1 MLSPS
6 KLQELVRELAGR
18 KVLSVYL
25 ETKVTDP
32 AMRNAWRP
40 ALAAAVR
47 SARSSVTDDGDL
59 AEFDRAVAHLA
70 EAQPAPGGV
79 FAAPGWVAFVTAD
92 GPRYVADLP
101 VTPPTLAAWR
111 EGPTVAPYMRALKQ
125 HRPVIVAVVES
136 NSARLYRY
144 AWRRLESLGEM
155 HTTEEEERGR
165 GASSGAKG
173 TAHPSARGAVATE
186 AVQRRRRDAF
196 HRLATTLATRLVHL
210 AGDDGWVA
218 IGGTPEWAKH
228 AADALPRQLDGRVHV
243 SPTLD
248 HGAQDDV
255 IAAEARHAATVLR
268 AAHGRALADQLLER
282 AGGHGRAAAGVAAV
296 QRALRARAV
305 DLLIVTPDLINRH
318 PDDAEGLVRAA
329 LAQGADVE
337 VLSVDAAAHLD
348 GDAEGIGARLRFSLD
363 GTEPAPASPGS
374 ATGMAY
380 TG

>member
-6 KLQELVRELAGR
+6 KLQELAHELAGS

-40 ALAAAVR
+40 ALAAAIR
-47 SARSSVTDDGDL
+47 SARSAVTDDRDL
-59 AEFDRAVAHLA
+59 AEFDRAASHLA
-70 EAQPAPGGV
+70 GAQPAPGGV
-79 FAAPGWVAFVTAD
+79 FAAPGWVAFVTAE

-101 VTPPTLAAWR
+101 VTPPTVAAWR
-111 EGPTVAPYMRALKQ
+111 EGPLVAPYMRALKQ

-136 NSARLYRY
+136 SSARLYRY
-144 AWRRLESLGEM
+144 AWRRLEPLGEM

-165 GASSGAKG
+165 GASSGARG

-196 HRLATTLATRLVHL
+196 HRLATSLATRLVHL
-210 AGDDGWVA
+210 AGDDGWVL

-248 HGAQDDV
+248 HDAHEDA
-255 IAAEARHAATVLR
+255 IAAESRHAATELR
-268 AAHGRALADQLLER
+268 AANGRKLADYLLER
-282 AGGHGRAAAGVAAV
+282 AGGHGRAAAGIAAV

-305 DLLIVTPDLINRH
+305 DLLVVTPELVNRH
-318 PDDAEGLVRAA
+318 ADDAEDLVRAT
-329 LAQGADVE
+329 LAQGGDVE
-337 VLSVDAAAHLD
+337 VLSADAALHLD
-348 GDAEGIGARLRFSLD
+348 ADAEGIGARLRFPID
-363 GTEPAPASPGS
+363 EAEPAPTRSGS
-374 ATGMAY
+374 GAGMAV